1 MITGFMIFSEG
12 VFTFLGW
19 CVLEFI
25 ILENVVIVYQET
37 GIFNT

>member
-1 MITGFMIFSEG
+1 MIFNGG
-12 VFTFLGW
+12 VLTFLGW